1 MSRRGGK
8 KRSKTNIDRTSGNPM
23 LWQTSQINTRLYQY
37 YVDIML
43 KMAMSRF
50 QWIGLPT
57 TCDARY
63 LEYVLI
69 TQGMASIAFPKKMQG
84 KFLSLQCAPHG
95 HLNMYDRPIKW
106 KAIGHNGTNYS
117 CDKDNGVVVFD
128 NETRYPLMSGI
139 ELYANELVHIRMT
152 KRMNRLHQ
160 QIPFILSGPQEKQQ
174 DMINLF
180 KQIYGGE
187 PAVLTTDGFE
197 QLNYNALTTGVKF
210 IGEEL
215 AIDEANTWGRIYTM
229 LGIENST
236 LKQERQTEDEIRAQE
251 NPANLIVSSSID
263 ERRKA
268 ADELNKRFG
277 DLLDEP
283 IKVVTR
289 QDYESENWN
298 IIHSLKSMS
307 ELGE

>member
-8 KRSKTNIDRTSGNPM
+8 KRNKTNLDRTNGNPM

-50 QWIGLPT
+50 QWVNLPP

-84 KFLSLQCAPHG
+84 KFLSLQCAPNG

-106 KAIGHNGTNYS
+106 EAIGHNGTRYS

>member
-8 KRSKTNIDRTSGNPM
+8 KRNKTNLDKTNSNSM
-23 LWQTSQINTRLYQY
+23 LWQTAQINTCLYQY

-50 QWIGLPT
+50 QWVNLPT

-63 LEYVLI
+63 LEYILI
-69 TQGMASIAFPKKMQG
+69 TQGMASIAFPKNMPG

-106 KAIGHNGTNYS
+106 EAIGHNSTRYY
-117 CDKDNGVVVFD
+117 CDKNNGVVVFD

-236 LKQERQTEDEIRAQE
+236 LKQERQTEDEIRAQK

-268 ADELNKRFG
+268 ADALNKLFE
-277 DLLDEP
+277 DYIDEP

>member
-8 KRSKTNIDRTSGNPM
+8 KRSKTNIDRTNGNPM

-50 QWIGLPT
+50 QWIGLPP

-84 KFLSLQCAPHG
+84 KFLSLQCAPYG

-106 KAIGHNGTNYS
+106 EAIGHNDTRYS
-117 CDKDNGVVVFD
+117 CDKYNGVVVFD

>member
-8 KRSKTNIDRTSGNPM
+8 KRNKTNIDRTNGNPM

-106 KAIGHNGTNYS
+106 EAIGHNGTRYS

-197 QLNYNALTTGVKF
+197 QLNY
-210 IGEEL
+210 
-215 AIDEANTWGRIYTM
+215 RIYTM

-307 ELGE
+307 EFGE

>member
-1 MSRRGGK
+1 
-8 KRSKTNIDRTSGNPM
+8 
-23 LWQTSQINTRLYQY
+23 
-37 YVDIML
+37 
-43 KMAMSRF
+43 
-50 QWIGLPT
+50 
-57 TCDARY
+57 
-63 LEYVLI
+63 
-69 TQGMASIAFPKKMQG
+69 
-84 KFLSLQCAPHG
+84 
-95 HLNMYDRPIKW
+95 
-106 KAIGHNGTNYS
+106 
-117 CDKDNGVVVFD
+117 
-128 NETRYPLMSGI
+128 
-139 ELYANELVHIRMT
+139 
-152 KRMNRLHQ
+152 
-160 QIPFILSGPQEKQQ
+160 
-174 DMINLF
+174 
-180 KQIYGGE
+180 
-187 PAVLTTDGFE
+187 
-197 QLNYNALTTGVKF
+197 
-210 IGEEL
+210 
-215 AIDEANTWGRIYTM
+215 M

>member
-8 KRSKTNIDRTSGNPM
+8 KRSKTNIDRTNGNPM

-50 QWIGLPT
+50 QWIGLPP

-69 TQGMASIAFPKKMQG
+69 TQGMSSIAFPKNMQG

-106 KAIGHNGTNYS
+106 EAIGHNGTRYS

>member
-1 MSRRGGK
+1 M
-8 KRSKTNIDRTSGNPM
+8 
-23 LWQTSQINTRLYQY
+23 
-37 YVDIML
+37 
-43 KMAMSRF
+43 
-50 QWIGLPT
+50 
-57 TCDARY
+57 
-63 LEYVLI
+63 
-69 TQGMASIAFPKKMQG
+69 
-84 KFLSLQCAPHG
+84 
-95 HLNMYDRPIKW
+95 
-106 KAIGHNGTNYS
+106 
-117 CDKDNGVVVFD
+117 
-128 NETRYPLMSGI
+128 
-139 ELYANELVHIRMT
+139 
-152 KRMNRLHQ
+152 
-160 QIPFILSGPQEKQQ
+160 QQ
-174 DMINLF
+174 DMIIIF
-180 KQIYGGE
+180 QQIYGGE

>member
-8 KRSKTNIDRTSGNPM
+8 KRSKTNIDRTNGNPM

-69 TQGMASIAFPKKMQG
+69 TQGMASISFPKKMQG

-106 KAIGHNGTNYS
+106 EAIGHNDTRYS
-117 CDKDNGVVVFD
+117 CDKNNGVVVFD

>member
-8 KRSKTNIDRTSGNPM
+8 KRSKTNIDRTNGNHM

-84 KFLSLQCAPHG
+84 KFLSLQCATHG

-106 KAIGHNGTNYS
+106 EAIGHNGTRYS

>member
-8 KRSKTNIDRTSGNPM
+8 KRNKTNLDRTNGNPM

-50 QWIGLPT
+50 QWIGLPS

-69 TQGMASIAFPKKMQG
+69 TQGMASISFPKKMQG
-84 KFLSLQCAPHG
+84 KFLSLQCAPNG

-106 KAIGHNGTNYS
+106 EAIGHNGTRYS
-117 CDKDNGVVVFD
+117 CDKNNGVVVFD